1 MTKLKLLSAA
11 LIAAGM
17 LATPAMAR
25 TSHVTSRHL
34 AQDAN
39 ASASPTA
46 RFIDGRVCIPA
57 PRVGAF
63 ATAPWGGDNVPCE
76 PDPVHERRAPGLAFR
91 AVLGRSIN
99 RFEANRRTPLLI
111 SAAWKAAGGKCSR
124 HNSRVFNKIRQKAV
138 VPVKS
143 TFDRCGHH

>member
-11 LIAAGM
+11 LIAAAM

-34 AQDAN
+34 AEHAN

-46 RFIDGRVCIPA
+46 HHNGPVGIRA

-63 ATAPWGGDNVPCE
+63 PPAPPDGENCDVGDNP
-76 PDPVHERRAPGLAFR
+76 
-91 AVLGRSIN
+91 SI
-99 RFEANRRTPLLI
+99 
-111 SAAWKAAGGKCSR
+111 C
-124 HNSRVFNKIRQKAV
+124 
-138 VPVKS
+138 
-143 TFDRCGHH
+143 